1 MSTEQHDAD
10 AYGQEP
16 ARISH
21 HQHEATDARF
31 TVFQALAAAGV
42 PPSTDEGLRANPV
55 TRKIQR

>member
-21 HQHEATDARF
+21 HQPEATDARC
-31 TVFQALAAAGV
+31 TVFQLR
-42 PPSTDEGLRANPV
+42 PPSVSDTSKP
-55 TRKIQR
+55 TPSPWIP